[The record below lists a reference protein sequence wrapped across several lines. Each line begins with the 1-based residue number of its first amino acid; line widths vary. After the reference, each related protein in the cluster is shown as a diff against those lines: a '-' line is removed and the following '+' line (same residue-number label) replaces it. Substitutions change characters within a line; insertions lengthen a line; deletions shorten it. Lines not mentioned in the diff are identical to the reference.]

1 VYSKLYL
8 PDFFWKNRRVIILAA
23 LLGFSCLIII
33 DTLHRGNV
41 SRISSEILH
50 GVSVPAQKATESAN
64 DGGRRVLSIIPD
76 FFRAR
81 VENKALRRRVGEL
94 EQEVVSLR
102 EQLLR
107 EHRLQQLGQFAGPL
121 GGRKIVARVV
131 GTDPTAWFNTVIVD
145 KGATDNVRRYLP
157 AVSSSGLAGCVI
169 EVYRYSSKIL
179 LLTDSN
185 SKVSIVVQRSR
196 ARGVAQGDDAGGC
209 MLKYVESTADIIEGD
224 VVVTSGNS
232 YLYPNGLLVGYVDE
246 LKKEPGSLFQWA
258 HMTPATDFKKLEEVA
273 IIITPERLREDVP
286 EEIGGFR

>member
-8 PDFFWKNRRVIILAA
+8 PDFFWKNRRLIILLV
-23 LLGFSCLIII
+23 LLGFSCLVII
-33 DTLHRGNV
+33 DNLHRGNV
-41 SRISSEILH
+41 TRVSNEILH
-50 GVSVPAQKATESAN
+50 GLTFPAQKASESAN
-64 DGGRRVLSIIPD
+64 DGAREVFSIIPD

-81 VENKALRRRVGEL
+81 VQNKVLRKRVGEL

-102 EQLLR
+102 EELLQ
-107 EHRLQQLGQFAGPL
+107 EQRLQRLAEFASPVGE
-121 GGRKIVARVV
+121 RNIVAQVV
-131 GTDPTAWFNTVIVD
+131 GTDPSAWFSTVIVD
-145 KGATDNVRRYLP
+145 KGASDKVRRYLP

-209 MLKYVESTADIIEGD
+209 VLKYVESTADIIKGD

-232 YLYPNGLLVGYVDE
+232 HLYPNGLLVGYVDE
-246 LKKEPGSLFQWA
+246 LENEPGNLFQRA
-258 HMTPATDFKKLEEVA
+258 RVIPATDFEKLEEVA
-273 IIITPERLREDVP
+273 IILTPETPREDVP
-286 EEIGGFR
+286 GGIGGFR